1 MRKLNDLFQELGI
14 SKVRLAKYLGVSRQ
28 MVYNYLELEDLNKWP
43 KEKKILLYKLLD
55 IEDSKEIETIDVST
69 EYLMNVENRLNQ
81 GVKSSSELEN
91 GLDLKG
97 LNKESQVLLSDITYL
112 LNKLDKSDLSSRV
125 IECLIDYFIML
136 NQEYGLTNIAKGEDF
151 DLYNNNMIYVGTYI
165 KTLKSLST
173 KPLLQIPIIVFS
185 TINKYKTFYYKP
197 YFVEMTKYEATKF
210 FTDRKNSLSNL
221 KNEKLFQKE
230 LKSEGFNLPDYE
242 NLIVNQYHDR
252 LEHYYDDLDTTY
264 YENLK
269 KKALQKEHS
278 SILNKK

>member
-1 MRKLNDLFQELGI
+1 MSYRKTLTSYF
-14 SKVRLAKYLGVSRQ
+14 
-28 MVYNYLELEDLNKWP
+28 
-43 KEKKILLYKLLD
+43 
-55 IEDSKEIETIDVST
+55 
-69 EYLMNVENRLNQ
+69 
-81 GVKSSSELEN
+81 
-91 GLDLKG
+91 
-97 LNKESQVLLSDITYL
+97 SQDDITYL
-112 LNKLDKSDLSSRV
+112 LNKLDKSDLSNRV

-173 KPLLQIPIIVFS
+173 KPLLQVPIVVFS
-185 TINKYKTFYYKP
+185 TINKYKTFYLKP

-210 FTDRKNSLSNL
+210 FTDRKNSLSNQT
-221 KNEKLFQKE
+221 NEKLFQDK
-230 LKSEGFNLPDYE
+230 LKSESFNLPDYE
-242 NLIVNQYHDR
+242 NLIVNQYQHH

>member
-1 MRKLNDLFQELGI
+1 MSYREVLTPYF
-14 SKVRLAKYLGVSRQ
+14 
-28 MVYNYLELEDLNKWP
+28 
-43 KEKKILLYKLLD
+43 
-55 IEDSKEIETIDVST
+55 
-69 EYLMNVENRLNQ
+69 NQ
-81 GVKSSSELEN
+81 
-91 GLDLKG
+91 D
-97 LNKESQVLLSDITYL
+97 DITYL
-112 LNKLDKSDLSSRV
+112 LNKLDKSDLSNRV

-173 KPLLQIPIIVFS
+173 KPLLQVPIVVFS
-185 TINKYKTFYYKP
+185 TINKYKTFYLKP

-210 FTDRKNSLSNL
+210 FTDRKNSLSNQT
-221 KNEKLFQKE
+221 NEKLFQDK
-230 LKSEGFNLPDYE
+230 LKSEDFNLPDYE
-242 NLIVNQYHDR
+242 NLIVNQYQHH

>member
-1 MRKLNDLFQELGI
+1 MSYRKTLTSYF
-14 SKVRLAKYLGVSRQ
+14 
-28 MVYNYLELEDLNKWP
+28 
-43 KEKKILLYKLLD
+43 
-55 IEDSKEIETIDVST
+55 
-69 EYLMNVENRLNQ
+69 
-81 GVKSSSELEN
+81 
-91 GLDLKG
+91 
-97 LNKESQVLLSDITYL
+97 SQDDITYL
-112 LNKLDKSDLSSRV
+112 LNKLDKSDLSNRV

-136 NQEYGLTNIAKGEDF
+136 NQEYHLTNIAKGEDF

-173 KPLLQIPIIVFS
+173 KPLLQIPIVVFS

-210 FTDRKNSLSNL
+210 FTDRKNSLSNQT
-221 KNEKLFQKE
+221 NEKLFQDK
-230 LKSEGFNLPDYE
+230 LKSEDFNLPDYE
-242 NLIVNQYHDR
+242 NLIVNQYQHH

>member
-1 MRKLNDLFQELGI
+1 MSYRKTLTSYF
-14 SKVRLAKYLGVSRQ
+14 
-28 MVYNYLELEDLNKWP
+28 
-43 KEKKILLYKLLD
+43 
-55 IEDSKEIETIDVST
+55 
-69 EYLMNVENRLNQ
+69 
-81 GVKSSSELEN
+81 
-91 GLDLKG
+91 
-97 LNKESQVLLSDITYL
+97 SQDDITYL
-112 LNKLDKSDLSSRV
+112 LNKLDKSDLSNRV

-173 KPLLQIPIIVFS
+173 KPLLQVPIVVFS
-185 TINKYKTFYYKP
+185 TINKYKTFYLKP

-210 FTDRKNSLSNL
+210 FTNRKNSLSNQT
-221 KNEKLFQKE
+221 NEKLFQDK
-230 LKSEGFNLPDYE
+230 LKSEDFNLPDYE
-242 NLIVNQYHDR
+242 NLIVNQYQHH

>member
-1 MRKLNDLFQELGI
+1 MSYRKTLTSYF
-14 SKVRLAKYLGVSRQ
+14 
-28 MVYNYLELEDLNKWP
+28 
-43 KEKKILLYKLLD
+43 
-55 IEDSKEIETIDVST
+55 
-69 EYLMNVENRLNQ
+69 
-81 GVKSSSELEN
+81 
-91 GLDLKG
+91 
-97 LNKESQVLLSDITYL
+97 SQDDITYL
-112 LNKLDKSDLSSRV
+112 LNKLDKSDLSNRV

-136 NQEYGLTNIAKGEDF
+136 NQEYHLTNIAKGEDF

-173 KPLLQIPIIVFS
+173 KPLLQVPIVVFS
-185 TINKYKTFYYKP
+185 TINKYKTFYLKP

-210 FTDRKNSLSNL
+210 FTDRKNSLSNQT
-221 KNEKLFQKE
+221 NEKLFQDK
-230 LKSEGFNLPDYE
+230 LKSESFNLPDYE
-242 NLIVNQYHDR
+242 NLIVNQYQHH

>member
-1 MRKLNDLFQELGI
+1 MSYRKTLTPHF
-14 SKVRLAKYLGVSRQ
+14 
-28 MVYNYLELEDLNKWP
+28 
-43 KEKKILLYKLLD
+43 
-55 IEDSKEIETIDVST
+55 
-69 EYLMNVENRLNQ
+69 NQ
-81 GVKSSSELEN
+81 
-91 GLDLKG
+91 D
-97 LNKESQVLLSDITYL
+97 DITYL
-112 LNKLDKSDLSSRV
+112 LNKLDKSDLSNRV

-136 NQEYGLTNIAKGEDF
+136 NQEYHLTNIAKGEDF

-173 KPLLQIPIIVFS
+173 KPLLQVPIVVFS
-185 TINKYKTFYYKP
+185 TINKYKTFYLKP

-210 FTDRKNSLSNL
+210 FTDRKNSLSNQT
-221 KNEKLFQKE
+221 NEKLFQDK
-230 LKSEGFNLPDYE
+230 LKSEDFNLPDYE
-242 NLIVNQYHDR
+242 NLIVNQYQHH

>member
-1 MRKLNDLFQELGI
+1 MSYRKTLTSYF
-14 SKVRLAKYLGVSRQ
+14 
-28 MVYNYLELEDLNKWP
+28 
-43 KEKKILLYKLLD
+43 
-55 IEDSKEIETIDVST
+55 
-69 EYLMNVENRLNQ
+69 
-81 GVKSSSELEN
+81 
-91 GLDLKG
+91 
-97 LNKESQVLLSDITYL
+97 SQDDITYL
-112 LNKLDKSDLSSRV
+112 LNKLDKSDLSNRV

-136 NQEYGLTNIAKGEDF
+136 NQEYHLTNIAKGEDF

-173 KPLLQIPIIVFS
+173 KPLLQVPIVVFS
-185 TINKYKTFYYKP
+185 TINKYKTFYLKP

-210 FTDRKNSLSNL
+210 FTDRKNSLSNQT
-221 KNEKLFQKE
+221 NEKLFQDK
-230 LKSEGFNLPDYE
+230 LKSEDFNLPDYE
-242 NLIVNQYHDR
+242 NLIVNQYQHH

>member
-1 MRKLNDLFQELGI
+1 MSYRKTLTSYF
-14 SKVRLAKYLGVSRQ
+14 
-28 MVYNYLELEDLNKWP
+28 
-43 KEKKILLYKLLD
+43 
-55 IEDSKEIETIDVST
+55 
-69 EYLMNVENRLNQ
+69 
-81 GVKSSSELEN
+81 
-91 GLDLKG
+91 
-97 LNKESQVLLSDITYL
+97 SQDDITYL
-112 LNKLDKSDLSSRV
+112 LNKLDKSDLSNRV

-173 KPLLQIPIIVFS
+173 KPLLQVPIVVFS
-185 TINKYKTFYYKP
+185 TINKYKTFYLKP

-221 KNEKLFQKE
+221 KNEKLFQDK
-230 LKSEGFNLPDYE
+230 LKSEDFNLPDYE
-242 NLIVNQYHDR
+242 NLIVNQYQHH

>member
-1 MRKLNDLFQELGI
+1 MSYREVLTPHF
-14 SKVRLAKYLGVSRQ
+14 
-28 MVYNYLELEDLNKWP
+28 
-43 KEKKILLYKLLD
+43 
-55 IEDSKEIETIDVST
+55 
-69 EYLMNVENRLNQ
+69 NQ
-81 GVKSSSELEN
+81 
-91 GLDLKG
+91 D
-97 LNKESQVLLSDITYL
+97 DITYL
-112 LNKLDKSDLSSRV
+112 LNKLDKSDLSNRV

-173 KPLLQIPIIVFS
+173 KPLLQVPIIVFS

-210 FTDRKNSLSNL
+210 FTDRKNSLSNQT
-221 KNEKLFQKE
+221 NEKLFQDK
-230 LKSEGFNLPDYE
+230 LKSEDFNLPDYE
-242 NLIVNQYHDR
+242 NLIVNQYQHH

>member
-1 MRKLNDLFQELGI
+1 MSYRKTLTSYF
-14 SKVRLAKYLGVSRQ
+14 
-28 MVYNYLELEDLNKWP
+28 
-43 KEKKILLYKLLD
+43 
-55 IEDSKEIETIDVST
+55 
-69 EYLMNVENRLNQ
+69 NQ
-81 GVKSSSELEN
+81 
-91 GLDLKG
+91 D
-97 LNKESQVLLSDITYL
+97 DITYL
-112 LNKLDKSDLSSRV
+112 LNKLDKSDLSNRV

-136 NQEYGLTNIAKGEDF
+136 NQEYHLTNIAKGEDF

-173 KPLLQIPIIVFS
+173 KPLLQVPIVVFS
-185 TINKYKTFYYKP
+185 TINKYKTFYLKP

-210 FTDRKNSLSNL
+210 FTDRKNSLSNQT
-221 KNEKLFQKE
+221 NEKLFQDK
-230 LKSEGFNLPDYE
+230 LKSEDFNLPDYE
-242 NLIVNQYHDR
+242 NLIVNQYQHH

>member
-1 MRKLNDLFQELGI
+1 MSYREVLTPHF
-14 SKVRLAKYLGVSRQ
+14 
-28 MVYNYLELEDLNKWP
+28 
-43 KEKKILLYKLLD
+43 
-55 IEDSKEIETIDVST
+55 
-69 EYLMNVENRLNQ
+69 NQ
-81 GVKSSSELEN
+81 
-91 GLDLKG
+91 D
-97 LNKESQVLLSDITYL
+97 DITYL
-112 LNKLDKSDLSSRV
+112 LNKLDKSDLSNRV

-165 KTLKSLST
+165 KTLTSLST

-221 KNEKLFQKE
+221 KNEKLFQEE

-242 NLIVNQYHDR
+242 NLIVNQYQHH

>member
-1 MRKLNDLFQELGI
+1 MSYRKTLTPYF
-14 SKVRLAKYLGVSRQ
+14 
-28 MVYNYLELEDLNKWP
+28 
-43 KEKKILLYKLLD
+43 
-55 IEDSKEIETIDVST
+55 
-69 EYLMNVENRLNQ
+69 
-81 GVKSSSELEN
+81 
-91 GLDLKG
+91 
-97 LNKESQVLLSDITYL
+97 SQDDITYL
-112 LNKLDKSDLSSRV
+112 LNKLDKSNLSNRV

-136 NQEYGLTNIAKGEDF
+136 NQEYHLTNIAKGEDF

-173 KPLLQIPIIVFS
+173 KPLLQVPIVVFS
-185 TINKYKTFYYKP
+185 TINKYKTFYLKP

-210 FTDRKNSLSNL
+210 FTDRKNSLSNQT
-221 KNEKLFQKE
+221 NEKLFQDK
-230 LKSEGFNLPDYE
+230 LKSEDFNLPDYE
-242 NLIVNQYHDR
+242 NLIVNQYQHH

>member
-1 MRKLNDLFQELGI
+1 MSYRKTLTSYF
-14 SKVRLAKYLGVSRQ
+14 
-28 MVYNYLELEDLNKWP
+28 
-43 KEKKILLYKLLD
+43 
-55 IEDSKEIETIDVST
+55 
-69 EYLMNVENRLNQ
+69 
-81 GVKSSSELEN
+81 
-91 GLDLKG
+91 
-97 LNKESQVLLSDITYL
+97 SQDDITYL
-112 LNKLDKSDLSSRV
+112 LNKLDKSDLSNRV

-136 NQEYGLTNIAKGEDF
+136 NQEYHLTNIAKGEDF

-173 KPLLQIPIIVFS
+173 KPLLQVPIVVFS
-185 TINKYKTFYYKP
+185 TINKYKTFYLKP

-210 FTDRKNSLSNL
+210 FTDRKNSLSNQT
-221 KNEKLFQKE
+221 NEKLFQDK
-230 LKSEGFNLPDYE
+230 LKSEDFNLPDYE
-242 NLIVNQYHDR
+242 NLIVNQYYDR

>member
-1 MRKLNDLFQELGI
+1 MSYREVLTPHF
-14 SKVRLAKYLGVSRQ
+14 
-28 MVYNYLELEDLNKWP
+28 
-43 KEKKILLYKLLD
+43 
-55 IEDSKEIETIDVST
+55 
-69 EYLMNVENRLNQ
+69 NQ
-81 GVKSSSELEN
+81 
-91 GLDLKG
+91 D
-97 LNKESQVLLSDITYL
+97 DITYL
-112 LNKLDKSDLSSRV
+112 LNKLDKSDLSNRV

-173 KPLLQIPIIVFS
+173 KPLLQVPIIVFS
-185 TINKYKTFYYKP
+185 TINKYKTFYLKP

-210 FTDRKNSLSNL
+210 FTDRKNSLSNQT
-221 KNEKLFQKE
+221 NEKLFQDK
-230 LKSEGFNLPDYE
+230 LKSEDFNLPDYE
-242 NLIVNQYHDR
+242 NLIVNQYQHH

>member
-1 MRKLNDLFQELGI
+1 MSYRKTLTSYF
-14 SKVRLAKYLGVSRQ
+14 
-28 MVYNYLELEDLNKWP
+28 
-43 KEKKILLYKLLD
+43 
-55 IEDSKEIETIDVST
+55 
-69 EYLMNVENRLNQ
+69 
-81 GVKSSSELEN
+81 
-91 GLDLKG
+91 
-97 LNKESQVLLSDITYL
+97 SQDDITYL

-136 NQEYGLTNIAKGEDF
+136 NQEYHLTNIAKGEDF

-185 TINKYKTFYYKP
+185 TINKYKTFYLKP

-221 KNEKLFQKE
+221 KNEKLFQDK
-230 LKSEGFNLPDYE
+230 LKSEDFNLPDYE
-242 NLIVNQYHDR
+242 NLIVNQYQHH

>member
-1 MRKLNDLFQELGI
+1 MSYRKTLTSYF
-14 SKVRLAKYLGVSRQ
+14 
-28 MVYNYLELEDLNKWP
+28 
-43 KEKKILLYKLLD
+43 
-55 IEDSKEIETIDVST
+55 
-69 EYLMNVENRLNQ
+69 
-81 GVKSSSELEN
+81 
-91 GLDLKG
+91 
-97 LNKESQVLLSDITYL
+97 SQDDITYL

-165 KTLKSLST
+165 KTLQDLST

-185 TINKYKTFYYKP
+185 TINKYKTFYHKP

-221 KNEKLFQKE
+221 KNEKLFQDK
-230 LKSEGFNLPDYE
+230 LKSEDFNLPDYE
-242 NLIVNQYHDR
+242 NLIVNQYQHH

>member
-1 MRKLNDLFQELGI
+1 MSYREVLTPHF
-14 SKVRLAKYLGVSRQ
+14 
-28 MVYNYLELEDLNKWP
+28 
-43 KEKKILLYKLLD
+43 
-55 IEDSKEIETIDVST
+55 
-69 EYLMNVENRLNQ
+69 NQ
-81 GVKSSSELEN
+81 
-91 GLDLKG
+91 D
-97 LNKESQVLLSDITYL
+97 DITYL

-136 NQEYGLTNIAKGEDF
+136 NQEYHLTNIAKGEDF

-173 KPLLQIPIIVFS
+173 KPLLQVPIVVFS
-185 TINKYKTFYYKP
+185 TINKYKTFYLKP

-221 KNEKLFQKE
+221 KNEKLFQEE

-242 NLIVNQYHDR
+242 NLIVNQYYDR

>member
-1 MRKLNDLFQELGI
+1 MSYRKTLTSYF
-14 SKVRLAKYLGVSRQ
+14 
-28 MVYNYLELEDLNKWP
+28 
-43 KEKKILLYKLLD
+43 
-55 IEDSKEIETIDVST
+55 
-69 EYLMNVENRLNQ
+69 
-81 GVKSSSELEN
+81 
-91 GLDLKG
+91 
-97 LNKESQVLLSDITYL
+97 SQDDITYL
-112 LNKLDKSDLSSRV
+112 LNKLDKSDLSNRV

-185 TINKYKTFYYKP
+185 TINKYKTFYLKP

-210 FTDRKNSLSNL
+210 FTDRKNSLSNQT
-221 KNEKLFQKE
+221 NEKLFQDK
-230 LKSEGFNLPDYE
+230 LKSEDFNLPDYE
-242 NLIVNQYHDR
+242 NLIVNQYQHH

>member
-1 MRKLNDLFQELGI
+1 MSYREVLTSHF
-14 SKVRLAKYLGVSRQ
+14 
-28 MVYNYLELEDLNKWP
+28 
-43 KEKKILLYKLLD
+43 
-55 IEDSKEIETIDVST
+55 
-69 EYLMNVENRLNQ
+69 NQ
-81 GVKSSSELEN
+81 
-91 GLDLKG
+91 D
-97 LNKESQVLLSDITYL
+97 DITYL

-185 TINKYKTFYYKP
+185 TINKYKTFYHKP

-221 KNEKLFQKE
+221 KNEKLFQEE

-242 NLIVNQYHDR
+242 NLIVNQYQHH

>member
-1 MRKLNDLFQELGI
+1 MSYRKTLTSYF
-14 SKVRLAKYLGVSRQ
+14 
-28 MVYNYLELEDLNKWP
+28 
-43 KEKKILLYKLLD
+43 
-55 IEDSKEIETIDVST
+55 
-69 EYLMNVENRLNQ
+69 
-81 GVKSSSELEN
+81 
-91 GLDLKG
+91 
-97 LNKESQVLLSDITYL
+97 SQDDITYL
-112 LNKLDKSDLSSRV
+112 LNKLDKSDLSNRV

-136 NQEYGLTNIAKGEDF
+136 NQEYHLTNIAKGEDF

-173 KPLLQIPIIVFS
+173 KPLLQVPIIVFS

-210 FTDRKNSLSNL
+210 FTDRKNSLSNQT
-221 KNEKLFQKE
+221 NEKLFQDK
-230 LKSEGFNLPDYE
+230 LKSEDFNLPDYE
-242 NLIVNQYHDR
+242 NLIVNQYQHH

>member
-1 MRKLNDLFQELGI
+1 MSYRKTLTSYF
-14 SKVRLAKYLGVSRQ
+14 
-28 MVYNYLELEDLNKWP
+28 
-43 KEKKILLYKLLD
+43 
-55 IEDSKEIETIDVST
+55 
-69 EYLMNVENRLNQ
+69 
-81 GVKSSSELEN
+81 
-91 GLDLKG
+91 
-97 LNKESQVLLSDITYL
+97 SQDDITYL

-136 NQEYGLTNIAKGEDF
+136 NQEYHLTNIAKGEDF

-173 KPLLQIPIIVFS
+173 KPLLQVPIIVFS

-210 FTDRKNSLSNL
+210 FTDRKNSLSNQT
-221 KNEKLFQKE
+221 NEKLFQEE
-230 LKSEGFNLPDYE
+230 LKSESFNLPDYE
-242 NLIVNQYHDR
+242 NLIVNQYQHH

>member
-1 MRKLNDLFQELGI
+1 MSYRKTLTSYF
-14 SKVRLAKYLGVSRQ
+14 
-28 MVYNYLELEDLNKWP
+28 
-43 KEKKILLYKLLD
+43 
-55 IEDSKEIETIDVST
+55 
-69 EYLMNVENRLNQ
+69 
-81 GVKSSSELEN
+81 
-91 GLDLKG
+91 
-97 LNKESQVLLSDITYL
+97 SQDDITYL
-112 LNKLDKSDLSSRV
+112 LNKLDKSDLSNRV

-136 NQEYGLTNIAKGEDF
+136 NQEYHLTNIAKGEDF

-173 KPLLQIPIIVFS
+173 KPLLQIPIVVFS
-185 TINKYKTFYYKP
+185 TINKYKTFYLKP

-210 FTDRKNSLSNL
+210 FTDRRNSLSNQT
-221 KNEKLFQKE
+221 NEKLFQEE
-230 LKSEGFNLPDYE
+230 LKSESFNLPDYE
-242 NLIVNQYHDR
+242 NLIVNQYQHH

>member
-1 MRKLNDLFQELGI
+1 MSYRKTLTSYF
-14 SKVRLAKYLGVSRQ
+14 
-28 MVYNYLELEDLNKWP
+28 
-43 KEKKILLYKLLD
+43 
-55 IEDSKEIETIDVST
+55 
-69 EYLMNVENRLNQ
+69 
-81 GVKSSSELEN
+81 
-91 GLDLKG
+91 
-97 LNKESQVLLSDITYL
+97 SQDDITYL
-112 LNKLDKSDLSSRV
+112 LNKLDKSDLSNRV

-173 KPLLQIPIIVFS
+173 KPLLQVPIVVFS
-185 TINKYKTFYYKP
+185 TINHYKTFYYKP

-210 FTDRKNSLSNL
+210 FTDRKNSLSNQT
-221 KNEKLFQKE
+221 NEKLFQDK
-230 LKSEGFNLPDYE
+230 LKSEDFNLPDYE

>member
-1 MRKLNDLFQELGI
+1 MSYREVLTPHF
-14 SKVRLAKYLGVSRQ
+14 
-28 MVYNYLELEDLNKWP
+28 
-43 KEKKILLYKLLD
+43 
-55 IEDSKEIETIDVST
+55 
-69 EYLMNVENRLNQ
+69 NQ
-81 GVKSSSELEN
+81 
-91 GLDLKG
+91 D
-97 LNKESQVLLSDITYL
+97 DITYL
-112 LNKLDKSDLSSRV
+112 LNKLDKSDLSNRV

-136 NQEYGLTNIAKGEDF
+136 NQEYHLTNIAKGEDF

-173 KPLLQIPIIVFS
+173 KPLLQVPIIVFS
-185 TINKYKTFYYKP
+185 TINKYKTFYLKP

-210 FTDRKNSLSNL
+210 FTDRKNSLSNQT
-221 KNEKLFQKE
+221 NEKLFQDK
-230 LKSEGFNLPDYE
+230 LKSEDFNLPDYE
-242 NLIVNQYHDR
+242 NLIVNQYQHH

>member
-1 MRKLNDLFQELGI
+1 MSYRKTLTSYF
-14 SKVRLAKYLGVSRQ
+14 
-28 MVYNYLELEDLNKWP
+28 
-43 KEKKILLYKLLD
+43 
-55 IEDSKEIETIDVST
+55 
-69 EYLMNVENRLNQ
+69 
-81 GVKSSSELEN
+81 
-91 GLDLKG
+91 
-97 LNKESQVLLSDITYL
+97 SQDDITYL
-112 LNKLDKSDLSSRV
+112 LNKLDKSDLSNRV

-136 NQEYGLTNIAKGEDF
+136 NQEYGLTNIAKGEDC

-185 TINKYKTFYYKP
+185 TINKYKTFYLKP

-210 FTDRKNSLSNL
+210 FTDRKNSLSNQT
-221 KNEKLFQKE
+221 NEKLFQDK
-230 LKSEGFNLPDYE
+230 LKSEDFNLPDYE
-242 NLIVNQYHDR
+242 NLIVNQYQHH

>member
-1 MRKLNDLFQELGI
+1 MSYRKTLTSYF
-14 SKVRLAKYLGVSRQ
+14 
-28 MVYNYLELEDLNKWP
+28 
-43 KEKKILLYKLLD
+43 
-55 IEDSKEIETIDVST
+55 
-69 EYLMNVENRLNQ
+69 
-81 GVKSSSELEN
+81 
-91 GLDLKG
+91 
-97 LNKESQVLLSDITYL
+97 SQDDITYL
-112 LNKLDKSDLSSRV
+112 LNKLDKSDLSNRV

-136 NQEYGLTNIAKGEDF
+136 NQEYHLTNIAKGEDF

-173 KPLLQIPIIVFS
+173 KPLLQVPIVVFS
-185 TINKYKTFYYKP
+185 TINKYKTFYLKP

-210 FTDRKNSLSNL
+210 FTDRKNSLSNQT
-221 KNEKLFQKE
+221 NEKLFQEE

-242 NLIVNQYHDR
+242 NLIVNQYQHH

>member
-1 MRKLNDLFQELGI
+1 MSYRKTLTSYF
-14 SKVRLAKYLGVSRQ
+14 
-28 MVYNYLELEDLNKWP
+28 
-43 KEKKILLYKLLD
+43 
-55 IEDSKEIETIDVST
+55 
-69 EYLMNVENRLNQ
+69 
-81 GVKSSSELEN
+81 
-91 GLDLKG
+91 
-97 LNKESQVLLSDITYL
+97 SQDDITYL
-112 LNKLDKSDLSSRV
+112 LNKLDKSDLSNRV

-173 KPLLQIPIIVFS
+173 KPLLQVPIIVFS
-185 TINKYKTFYYKP
+185 TINKYKTFYLKP

-221 KNEKLFQKE
+221 KNEKLFQEE

-242 NLIVNQYHDR
+242 NLIVNQYQHH

>member
-1 MRKLNDLFQELGI
+1 MSYRKTLTSYF
-14 SKVRLAKYLGVSRQ
+14 
-28 MVYNYLELEDLNKWP
+28 
-43 KEKKILLYKLLD
+43 
-55 IEDSKEIETIDVST
+55 
-69 EYLMNVENRLNQ
+69 
-81 GVKSSSELEN
+81 
-91 GLDLKG
+91 
-97 LNKESQVLLSDITYL
+97 SQDDITYL
-112 LNKLDKSDLSSRV
+112 LNKLDKSDLSNRV

-136 NQEYGLTNIAKGEDF
+136 NQEYHLTNIAKGEDF

-173 KPLLQIPIIVFS
+173 KPLLQVPIVVFS

-210 FTDRKNSLSNL
+210 FTDRKNSLSNQT
-221 KNEKLFQKE
+221 NEKLFQDK
-230 LKSEGFNLPDYE
+230 LKSEDFNLPDYE
-242 NLIVNQYHDR
+242 NLIVNQYQHH

>member
-1 MRKLNDLFQELGI
+1 MSYREVLTPHF
-14 SKVRLAKYLGVSRQ
+14 
-28 MVYNYLELEDLNKWP
+28 
-43 KEKKILLYKLLD
+43 
-55 IEDSKEIETIDVST
+55 
-69 EYLMNVENRLNQ
+69 NQ
-81 GVKSSSELEN
+81 
-91 GLDLKG
+91 D
-97 LNKESQVLLSDITYL
+97 DITYL

-173 KPLLQIPIIVFS
+173 KPLLQVPIVVFS
-185 TINKYKTFYYKP
+185 TINKYKTFYLKP
-197 YFVEMTKYEATKF
+197 YFIEMTKYEATKF

-221 KNEKLFQKE
+221 KNEKLFQEE

>member
-1 MRKLNDLFQELGI
+1 MSYREVLTPHF
-14 SKVRLAKYLGVSRQ
+14 
-28 MVYNYLELEDLNKWP
+28 
-43 KEKKILLYKLLD
+43 
-55 IEDSKEIETIDVST
+55 
-69 EYLMNVENRLNQ
+69 NQ
-81 GVKSSSELEN
+81 
-91 GLDLKG
+91 D
-97 LNKESQVLLSDITYL
+97 DITYL
-112 LNKLDKSDLSSRV
+112 LNKLDKSDLSNRV

-136 NQEYGLTNIAKGEDF
+136 NQEYHLTNIAKGEDF

-173 KPLLQIPIIVFS
+173 KPLLQIPIVVFS
-185 TINKYKTFYYKP
+185 TINKYKTFYLKP

-210 FTDRKNSLSNL
+210 FTDRKNSLSNQT
-221 KNEKLFQKE
+221 NEKLFQDK
-230 LKSEGFNLPDYE
+230 LKSEDFNLPGYE
-242 NLIVNQYHDR
+242 NLIVNQYQHH

>member
-1 MRKLNDLFQELGI
+1 MSYRKTLT
-14 SKVRLAKYLGVSRQ
+14 SYL
-28 MVYNYLELEDLNKWP
+28 
-43 KEKKILLYKLLD
+43 
-55 IEDSKEIETIDVST
+55 
-69 EYLMNVENRLNQ
+69 
-81 GVKSSSELEN
+81 
-91 GLDLKG
+91 
-97 LNKESQVLLSDITYL
+97 SQDDITYL
-112 LNKLDKSDLSSRV
+112 LNKLDKSDLSNRV

-173 KPLLQIPIIVFS
+173 KPLLQVPIVVFS
-185 TINKYKTFYYKP
+185 TINHYKTFYYKP

-210 FTDRKNSLSNL
+210 FTDRKNSLSNQT
-221 KNEKLFQKE
+221 NEKLFQDK
-230 LKSEGFNLPDYE
+230 LKSEDFNLPDYE

>member
-1 MRKLNDLFQELGI
+1 MSYREVLTPHF
-14 SKVRLAKYLGVSRQ
+14 
-28 MVYNYLELEDLNKWP
+28 
-43 KEKKILLYKLLD
+43 
-55 IEDSKEIETIDVST
+55 
-69 EYLMNVENRLNQ
+69 NQ
-81 GVKSSSELEN
+81 
-91 GLDLKG
+91 D
-97 LNKESQVLLSDITYL
+97 DITYL
-112 LNKLDKSDLSSRV
+112 LNKLDKSDLSNRV

-185 TINKYKTFYYKP
+185 TINKYKTFYHKP

-221 KNEKLFQKE
+221 KNERLFQEE

-242 NLIVNQYHDR
+242 NLIVNQYYDR

>member
-1 MRKLNDLFQELGI
+1 MSYRKTLT
-14 SKVRLAKYLGVSRQ
+14 
-28 MVYNYLELEDLNKWP
+28 
-43 KEKKILLYKLLD
+43 LYF
-55 IEDSKEIETIDVST
+55 
-69 EYLMNVENRLNQ
+69 
-81 GVKSSSELEN
+81 
-91 GLDLKG
+91 
-97 LNKESQVLLSDITYL
+97 SQDDITYL
-112 LNKLDKSDLSSRV
+112 LNKLDKSDLSNRV

-136 NQEYGLTNIAKGEDF
+136 NQEYHLTNIAKGEDF

-173 KPLLQIPIIVFS
+173 KPLLQVPIVVFS
-185 TINKYKTFYYKP
+185 TINKYKTFYLKP

-221 KNEKLFQKE
+221 KNEKLFQEE

>member
-1 MRKLNDLFQELGI
+1 MSYREVLTPHF
-14 SKVRLAKYLGVSRQ
+14 
-28 MVYNYLELEDLNKWP
+28 
-43 KEKKILLYKLLD
+43 
-55 IEDSKEIETIDVST
+55 
-69 EYLMNVENRLNQ
+69 NQ
-81 GVKSSSELEN
+81 
-91 GLDLKG
+91 D
-97 LNKESQVLLSDITYL
+97 DITYL

-185 TINKYKTFYYKP
+185 TINKYKTFYHKP

-210 FTDRKNSLSNL
+210 FTDRKNSLSNQT
-221 KNEKLFQKE
+221 NEKLFQDK
-230 LKSEGFNLPDYE
+230 LKSEDFNLPDYE
-242 NLIVNQYHDR
+242 NLIVNQYQHH